1 MFLTK
6 FNLLHLNKVI
16 ICKVFLH
23 KIKLILAFG
32 TFMLAL
38 LAGTSH
44 ANIEQPNVIKDL
56 HYGEVLFH
64 FYQEDY
70 FTSIVHLL
78 AARELNRT
86 SNHVPDDEL
95 LLGGIDL
102 SYGLHKE
109 AARIFDKLLEGNVRD
124 AIKNRAYYYLAK
136 IYYQRGYIDESADFL
151 SNVSGPVQESVFS
164 ELKLLTG
171 QVYMAQGK
179 YSAAIASL
187 DNWKAPKNYKN
198 YANYNL
204 GVAHTKHGNIDKGIE
219 HLKKVGKLKAK
230 TETMR
235 TLRDRANLASG
246 LTLIQ
251 NDRPADAVKYL
262 EKVRLDGLYS
272 NLALLGIGW
281 ANTNADNHDA
291 ALAPLQELRN
301 RSAYHSEVQEG
312 VLALAHAYKEMGL
325 DGRAVQAYENAAD
338 IYVEEAKELSFAAH
352 EIERGVLVDALLDR
366 TKGGPQMGWFWTLRD
381 LPELPEVKYFTELLA
396 EHEFHEA
403 LKNFRDL
410 LFLRKNLRHWDE
422 NISIYLTMLDTRKAR
437 YQKYLPLVKKRLNGL
452 DLSKLQA
459 QQDSLSY
466 VLNEIENDNAFIQL
480 ATTEEKRKLNEI
492 DELEQRLEL
501 LKLQEP
507 NNNKIAKMSEKIS
520 LMRGIM
526 RWQIHSAYIERSW
539 NHKQEVSDIEKHL
552 SITPEKSASIKNA
565 ITESVEKFDAFEVRI
580 LALHKEIKRL
590 IPIADRIFEEQSR
603 YLEHV
608 AVKELKQRE
617 KILAGYEKHA
627 RYALASSY
635 DAAASS
641 NISGNDD
648 SETKDSKSE
657 KSKKWWKLW

>member
-1 MFLTK
+1 M
-6 FNLLHLNKVI
+6 N
-16 ICKVFLH
+16 VF
-23 KIKLILAFG
+23 KAKANLAFCICVLSLCSAVS
-32 TFMLAL
+32 F
-38 LAGTSH
+38 
-44 ANIEQPNVIKDL
+44 ANIEQPNIIKDL

-78 AARELNRT
+78 AARDLNRT
-86 SNHVPDDEL
+86 TNHVPDDEL

-109 AARIFDKLLEGNVRD
+109 ASRIFDRLLQGNVRD

-151 SNVSGPVQESVFS
+151 SNVSGPVQESVFG

-179 YSAAIASL
+179 YDAAISSL
-187 DNWKAPKNYKN
+187 DKWKAPKNYKN
-198 YANYNL
+198 YADYNL
-204 GVAHTKHGNIDKGIE
+204 GIAYTKRGNVDKGIE

-251 NDRPADAVKYL
+251 NDRPADAIKYL
-262 EKVRLDGLYS
+262 EKVRLEGLYS

-281 ANTNADNHDA
+281 ANTNAKKHSA

-312 VLALAHAYKEMGL
+312 VLALAHAYNEMGL
-325 DGRAVQAYENAAD
+325 LGRAVQAYEQAAD
-338 IYVEEAKELSFAAH
+338 IYQEEAKELAYSANQ
-352 EIERGVLVDALLDR
+352 IEQGVLVDALLDR

-410 LFLRKNLRHWDE
+410 LFLKKNLAHWDE

-437 YQKYLPLVKKRLNGL
+437 YHKYLPLVQQRLNGL

-459 QQDSLSY
+459 QQDSISF
-466 VLNEIENDNAFIQL
+466 VLNEIENDNAFMQL
-480 ATTEEKRKLNEI
+480 ATAEEKRKLAEI
-492 DELEQRLEL
+492 SQLEQRLEL

-507 NNNKIAKMSEKIS
+507 ENNKIAQMSEKIA

-526 RWQIHSAYIERSW
+526 HWQIYSAYIERSW
-539 NHKQEVSDIEKHL
+539 NHKQEVSEIEKHL
-552 SITPEKSASIKNA
+552 SITPEKSVSIKRA
-565 ITESVEKFDAFEVRI
+565 ITESVEKFDEFEARI

-590 IPIADRIFEEQSR
+590 IPIANRVFEEQSR

-608 AVKELKQRE
+608 AIKELNHRE
-617 KILAGYEKHA
+617 NILTGYEKHA
-627 RYALASSY
+627 RYKLAAAY

-641 NISGNDD
+641 IIPG
-648 SETKDSKSE
+648 T
-657 KSKKWWKLW
+657 

>member
-1 MFLTK
+1 MLLSRTK
-6 FNLLHLNKVI
+6 TLN
-16 ICKVFLH
+16 VF
-23 KIKLILAFG
+23 KAKANLAFCVC
-32 TFMLAL
+32 AL
-38 LAGTSH
+38 SLCSAVSF
-44 ANIEQPNVIKDL
+44 ANIEQPNIIKDL

-78 AARELNRT
+78 AARDLNRT
-86 SNHVPDDEL
+86 TNHVPDDEL

-109 AARIFDKLLEGNVRD
+109 ASRIFDRLLQGNVRD

-151 SNVSGPVQESVFS
+151 SNVSGPVQESVFG

-179 YSAAIASL
+179 YDAAISSL
-187 DNWKAPKNYKN
+187 DKWKAPKNYKN
-198 YANYNL
+198 YADYNL
-204 GVAHTKHGNIDKGIE
+204 GIAYTKRGNVDKGIE

-251 NDRPADAVKYL
+251 NDRPADAIKYL
-262 EKVRLDGLYS
+262 EKVRLEGLYS

-281 ANTNADNHDA
+281 ANTNAKKHNA

-312 VLALAHAYKEMGL
+312 VLALAHAYNEMGL
-325 DGRAVQAYENAAD
+325 LGRAVQAYEQAAD
-338 IYVEEAKELSFAAH
+338 IYQEEAKELAYSANQ
-352 EIERGVLVDALLDR
+352 IEQGVLVDALLDR

-410 LFLRKNLRHWDE
+410 LFLKKNLAHWDE

-437 YQKYLPLVKKRLNGL
+437 YQKYLPLVQQRLNGL

-459 QQDSLSY
+459 QQDSISF
-466 VLNEIENDNAFIQL
+466 VLNEIENDNAFLQL
-480 ATTEEKRKLNEI
+480 ATAEEKRKLAEI
-492 DELEQRLEL
+492 SQLERRLEL
-501 LKLQEP
+501 VKLQEP
-507 NNNKIAKMSEKIS
+507 ENKKIAQMSEKIA

-526 RWQIHSAYIERSW
+526 HWQIYSAYIERSW
-539 NHKQEVSDIEKHL
+539 NHKQEVSEIEKHL
-552 SITPEKSASIKNA
+552 SITPEKSVSIKRA
-565 ITESVEKFDAFEVRI
+565 ITESVEKFDEFEARI

-590 IPIADRIFEEQSR
+590 IPIANRVFEEQSR

-608 AVKELKQRE
+608 AVKELNHRE
-617 KILAGYEKHA
+617 KILTGYEKHA
-627 RYALASSY
+627 RYQLASAY

-641 NISGNDD
+641 TIPGADENNPED
-648 SETKDSKSE
+648 TQPE

>member
-1 MFLTK
+1 MFLSRLTILRIFK
-6 FNLLHLNKVI
+6 VKVHLTFCLCMLLLFSGVS
-16 ICKVFLH
+16 
-23 KIKLILAFG
+23 A
-32 TFMLAL
+32 
-38 LAGTSH
+38 

-78 AARELNRT
+78 AARDLDRT
-86 SNHVPDDEL
+86 SHHVPDDEL

-109 AARIFDKLLEGNVRD
+109 ASRIFDKLLQGNVRE

-151 SNVSGPVQESVFS
+151 NNVSGPVQESVFG

-179 YSAAIASL
+179 YDAAISSL
-187 DNWKAPKNYKN
+187 DTWKAPKGYKN

-204 GVAHTKHGNIDKGIE
+204 GIAYSKRGNVDKGIE

-230 TETMR
+230 TEDMR

-251 NDRPADAVKYL
+251 NDRPAEAIKYL
-262 EKVRLDGLYS
+262 EKVRLEGLYS

-281 ANTNADNHDA
+281 ANTNAEKHNA

-312 VLALAHAYKEMGL
+312 VLALAHAYNEMGL
-325 DGRAVQAYENAAD
+325 HGRAVQAYEQAAD
-338 IYVEEAKELSFAAH
+338 IYLEEAKELSFSAN

-410 LFLRKNLRHWDE
+410 LFLKKNLTHWDE

-437 YQKYLPLVKKRLNGL
+437 YQKYLPLVQQRLSGL
-452 DLSKLQA
+452 DLSKLQT
-459 QQDSLSY
+459 QQDSISF

-480 ATTEEKRKLNEI
+480 ATAEEKRKIASI
-492 DELEQRLEL
+492 DALEQRLEL

-507 NNNKIAKMSEKIS
+507 DNNKIAQMSEKIV

-526 RWQIHSAYIERSW
+526 KWQIHSAYIERTW
-539 NHKQEVSDIEKHL
+539 NHKKEISEIEKHL
-552 SITPEKSASIKNA
+552 SITPEKSISIKKA
-565 ITESVEKFDAFEVRI
+565 ITESVEKFDEFEIRI

-590 IPIADRIFEEQSR
+590 IPIANRVFEEQSR

-608 AVKELKQRE
+608 AIKELKQRE
-617 KILAGYEKHA
+617 NILVGYEKHA
-627 RYALASSY
+627 RYELATAY

-641 NISGNDD
+641 TIPGVNEPNS
-648 SETKDSKSE
+648 KDAKPK

>member
-1 MFLTK
+1 MLLSRTK
-6 FNLLHLNKVI
+6 TLN
-16 ICKVFLH
+16 VF
-23 KIKLILAFG
+23 KAKANLAFCV
-32 TFMLAL
+32 FAL
-38 LAGTSH
+38 SLCSAVSF
-44 ANIEQPNVIKDL
+44 ANIQQPNIIKDL

-78 AARELNRT
+78 AARDLNRT
-86 SNHVPDDEL
+86 TNHVPDDEL

-109 AARIFDKLLEGNVRD
+109 ASRIFDRLLQGNVRD

-151 SNVSGPVQESVFS
+151 SNVSGPVQESVFG

-179 YSAAIASL
+179 YDAAISSL
-187 DNWKAPKNYKN
+187 DKWKAPKNYKN
-198 YANYNL
+198 YADYNL
-204 GVAHTKHGNIDKGIE
+204 GIAYTKRGNVDKGIE

-251 NDRPADAVKYL
+251 NDRPADAIKYL
-262 EKVRLDGLYS
+262 EKVRLEGLYS

-281 ANTNADNHDA
+281 ANTNAKKHDA

-312 VLALAHAYKEMGL
+312 VLALAHAYNEMGL
-325 DGRAVQAYENAAD
+325 LGRAVQAYEQAAD
-338 IYVEEAKELSFAAH
+338 IYQEEAKELAYSANQ
-352 EIERGVLVDALLDR
+352 IEQGVLVDALLDR

-410 LFLRKNLRHWDE
+410 LFLKKNLAHWDE
-422 NISIYLTMLDTRKAR
+422 NISIYLTMLDTRKVR
-437 YQKYLPLVKKRLNGL
+437 YQKYLPLVQQRLNGL
-452 DLSKLQA
+452 DLSKLKA
-459 QQDSLSY
+459 QQDSISL
-466 VLNEIENDNAFIQL
+466 VLNEIENDNAFLQL
-480 ATTEEKRKLNEI
+480 ATAEEKRKLAEI
-492 DELEQRLEL
+492 SQLERRLEL
-501 LKLQEP
+501 VKLQEP
-507 NNNKIAKMSEKIS
+507 ENKKIAQMSEKIA

-526 RWQIHSAYIERSW
+526 HWQIYSAYIERSW
-539 NHKQEVSDIEKHL
+539 NHKQEVSEIEKHL
-552 SITPEKSASIKNA
+552 SITPEKSVSIKRA
-565 ITESVEKFDAFEVRI
+565 ITESVEKFDEFEARI

-590 IPIADRIFEEQSR
+590 IPIANRVFEEQSR

-608 AVKELKQRE
+608 AVKELNHRE
-617 KILAGYEKHA
+617 KILTGYEKHA
-627 RYALASSY
+627 RYQLASAY

-641 NISGNDD
+641 TIPGADENNPED
-648 SETKDSKSE
+648 TQHE

>member
-1 MFLTK
+1 M
-6 FNLLHLNKVI
+6 N
-16 ICKVFLH
+16 VF
-23 KIKLILAFG
+23 KAKANLAFCICVLSLCSAVS
-32 TFMLAL
+32 F
-38 LAGTSH
+38 
-44 ANIEQPNVIKDL
+44 ANIEQPNIIKDL

-78 AARELNRT
+78 AARDLNRT
-86 SNHVPDDEL
+86 TNHVPDDEL

-109 AARIFDKLLEGNVRD
+109 ASRIFDRLLQGNVRD

-151 SNVSGPVQESVFS
+151 SNVSGPVQESVFG

-179 YSAAIASL
+179 YDAAISSL
-187 DNWKAPKNYKN
+187 DKWKAPKNYKN
-198 YANYNL
+198 YADYNL
-204 GVAHTKHGNIDKGIE
+204 GIAYTKRGNVDKGIE

-251 NDRPADAVKYL
+251 NDRPADAIKYL
-262 EKVRLDGLYS
+262 EKVRLEGLYS

-281 ANTNADNHDA
+281 ANTNAKKHSA

-312 VLALAHAYKEMGL
+312 VLALAHAYNEMGL
-325 DGRAVQAYENAAD
+325 LGRAVQAYEQAAD
-338 IYVEEAKELSFAAH
+338 IYQEEAKELAYSANQ
-352 EIERGVLVDALLDR
+352 IEQGVLVDALLDR

-410 LFLRKNLRHWDE
+410 LFLKKNLAHWDE

-437 YQKYLPLVKKRLNGL
+437 YHKYLPLVQQRLNGL

-459 QQDSLSY
+459 QQDSISF
-466 VLNEIENDNAFIQL
+466 VLNEIENDNAFMQL
-480 ATTEEKRKLNEI
+480 ATAEEKRKLAEI
-492 DELEQRLEL
+492 SQLEQRLEL

-507 NNNKIAKMSEKIS
+507 ENNKIAQMSEKIA

-526 RWQIHSAYIERSW
+526 HWQIYSAYIERSW
-539 NHKQEVSDIEKHL
+539 NHKQEVSEIEKHL
-552 SITPEKSASIKNA
+552 SITPEKSVSIKRA
-565 ITESVEKFDAFEVRI
+565 ITESVEKFDEFEARI

-590 IPIADRIFEEQSR
+590 IPIANRVFEEQSR

-608 AVKELKQRE
+608 AVKELNHRE
-617 KILAGYEKHA
+617 KILTGYEKHA
-627 RYALASSY
+627 RYQLASAY

-641 NISGNDD
+641 TIPGADENNPEDAQP
-648 SETKDSKSE
+648 E